1 MVADTDL
8 LSDRLWVQ
16 VQNFFGQRLAST
28 WANNGDFVA
37 NALDNLTGSS
47 DLISI
52 RGRATSSRPF
62 DRVET
67 LKVRAEEKFRDTE
80 QQLQQRLQETERKLS
95 ELQAQ
100 RDDNENPLILTAE
113 QRAELEQFQQQKLA
127 IRKELRQVQRGLD
140 EDIEQL
146 GTTLKIINI
155 ILVPL
160 LVSVGAAAI
169 AMLRRKRQRTAL
181 GARA

>member
-1 MVADTDL
+1 M
-8 LSDRLWVQ
+8 
-16 VQNFFGQRLAST
+16 
-28 WANNGDFVA
+28 
-37 NALDNLTGSS
+37 
-47 DLISI
+47 
-52 RGRATSSRPF
+52 
-62 DRVET
+62 
-67 LKVRAEEKFRDTE
+67 
-80 QQLQQRLQETERKLS
+80 
-95 ELQAQ
+95 
-100 RDDNENPLILTAE
+100 
-113 QRAELEQFQQQKLA
+113 
-127 IRKELRQVQRGLD
+127 QRGLD